1 MDLKK
6 NNLYRLDFHPKRIK
20 YRFLAQGFNLRFVSC
35 SVSMQWMIVEK
46 KKKNVKRMN
55 WPPWITLQVTWKTNS
70 MKKSVLREVTD
81 RHKVVEGLGT
91 I

>member
-35 SVSMQWMIVEK
+35 SVSMQWMIGERK
-46 KKKNVKRMN
+46 KKECRKNELTSLNNPSCNMKDEFYEKVYCVK
-55 WPPWITLQVTWKTNS
+55 
-70 MKKSVLREVTD
+70 
-81 RHKVVEGLGT
+81 
-91 I
+91 